1 MNNYQK
7 QKERIREKAIS
18 FYDDF
23 PVLSWSELQE
33 WTDYFYRQGK
43 KYGLLQEFRE
53 NGII

>member
-23 PVLSWSELQE
+23 PVLSWGELHE
-33 WTDYFYRQGK
+33 WTNYFYRLGK
-43 KYGLLQEFRE
+43 RYGLLQEFRE